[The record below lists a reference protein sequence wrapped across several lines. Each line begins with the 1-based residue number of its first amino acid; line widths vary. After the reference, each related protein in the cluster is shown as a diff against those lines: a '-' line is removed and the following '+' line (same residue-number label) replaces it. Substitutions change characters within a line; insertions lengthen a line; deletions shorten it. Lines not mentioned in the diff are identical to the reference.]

1 MRRRRSPNVSL
12 EGRITAVFA
21 LALVVV
27 AGLAAAASGLPLP
40 PWILFLLILTAGLPL
55 GIWILHRTLRPLGE
69 ILRALVDGVSSLR
82 DRDFSMRLAVRG
94 RDELG
99 ELVSAYNQAVDVL
112 REERTALRQRE
123 LLLETALHRSPLA
136 IVLTNQRDRVIFA
149 NPEAR
154 RLLIGGRR
162 LEGQRFGTILA
173 GCPAAMAETLAAGND
188 GLFSVEH
195 QGTTETYHLSRR
207 VFQVNRFRHTLY
219 LLRRLTAELDR
230 EEVRIWK
237 KVIRVIS
244 HELNNSLAPISSLV
258 QSASIAFDKPAHQHR
273 LHAIFASIEERVTHL
288 KDFVDG
294 YADFARL
301 PAPRRERTT
310 WAPFLASLQE
320 LYAFEL
326 HCPRDVEGFFDPAQI
341 EQVVINLL
349 KNAAEASPRDGDAP
363 GSIEVRVDLTAD
375 GGTRLQVLDRGSG
388 MDEEVLRSALLPF
401 YSTKADGVGVG
412 LPLCREIV
420 ANHGGTLRMQ
430 SRDGGGAAVICLLP
444 SAKGSIP
451 PADQAATQGRDHGS
465 S

>member
-1 MRRRRSPNVSL
+1 MSSRRPPKVSL

-27 AGLAAAASGLPLP
+27 AGLAAAASGWSLP
-40 PWILFLLILTAGLPL
+40 PWTLFLLLLSVGLPL
-55 GIWILHRTLRPLGE
+55 GLWILHRTLRPLGE
-69 ILRALVDGVSSLR
+69 MLGALADGVRSLR
-82 DRDFSMRLAVRG
+82 DRDFSMRLVVRG

-99 ELVSAYNQAVDVL
+99 ELVSAYNEAVDAL
-112 REERTALRQRE
+112 GEERTALRQRE

-136 IVLTNQRDRVIFA
+136 IILTDPRDRVIFA

-154 RLLIGGRR
+154 RLLVGGRR
-162 LEGQRFGTILA
+162 LEGQRFATILA
-173 GCPAAMAETLAAGND
+173 GCPPALVETLAAGDD
-188 GLFSVEH
+188 GLFAVEH
-195 QGTTETYHLSRR
+195 EGTTETYHLSRR
-207 VFQVNRFRHTLY
+207 VFQVNRFRHTLV

-273 LHAIFASIEERVTHL
+273 VRAIFASIEERVTHL
-288 KDFVDG
+288 RDFVDG
-294 YADFARL
+294 YAEFARL
-301 PAPRRERTT
+301 PAPRRERTA

-326 HCPRDVEGFFDPAQI
+326 HCPPGVEGFFDPAQI

-349 KNAAEASPRDGDAP
+349 KNAAEASSGDGPGDEPAP
-363 GSIEVRVDLTAD
+363 IEVRVDLTAD
-375 GGTRLQVLDRGSG
+375 GGTRLQVLDRGPG
-388 MDEEVLRSALLPF
+388 MDEEVLSNALLPF

-420 ANHGGTLRMQ
+420 ANHGGNLRIQ
-430 SRDGGGAAVICLLP
+430 GREGGGAAVICLLP
-444 SAKGSIP
+444 SAKDP
-451 PADQAATQGRDHGS
+451 
-465 S
+465 